1 MRSCGRVIFEY
12 NNTPCN
18 CVTSETI
25 SGLYINGGANFPSNA
40 ANNSL
45 HFVKYDD
52 NVVVYKKTNTGWIEV
67 QNYSIGGSDTD
78 TIIRFVEILPSGEWK
93 WEVFDVVNNVVISN
107 FNTPPVIAQIQSFEE
122 QNVNYTGTQLPIS
135 PGINIGDTKRVKFS
149 NFVYVNYTWDGTIW
163 VKKYHEWNPYTES
176 YWDDT
181 MLCEPIGAINSG
193 DVYVAQYGVIF
204 IGIDPQYIPENGV
217 IIVTNSCGKLHLH
230 WDGTNLIFDGFQK
243 IEEWYEQRI
252 CLNTAAVAFTPADLN
267 NPLVSEVDAWAIANL
282 TLQQRENGTK
292 LVYFVT
298 GDGGSCDVPDYEWT
312 LNKGSQLVTLSNKEE
327 KTNAI
332 TYVDNIKGSDII
344 GKKQYPN
351 FPFKTFNSAAATL
364 VDGDWVQYWNTDE
377 SISGMNILPTL
388 TKYNFD
394 FGKGDITIN
403 AWGNAFIGPGNF
415 TDILRKD
422 INIKNSGIFT
432 SNKTLQWAR
441 NGEVNVDFNKWV
453 ISTSAFSSKDNVN
466 IKVNDLTSAIYYP
479 LGFFS
484 PSNKNVNVDIKNVTV
499 NSSQIGGYVGGLM
512 SMEVASSIIED
523 TENNFFNVKLG
534 NVKFNSSYGCV
545 FFMYSYG
552 GASIKNSLI
561 NLDIN
566 NFNQY
571 SIYTGYPNT
580 ESSSRGL
587 LKVFAGINP
596 KLDNIKLSLNVKNQD
611 SDISVLAE
619 RNSGV
624 AIVDNCDIL
633 ININRSVVRKLPSF
647 QFMNSIVFN
656 NTKEI
661 IKGNYTNLSTR
672 PIIDIINLE
681 LTNNSIVEFD
691 GTFKANT
698 NVSLTG
704 LTIDATSKIVFKGR
718 YELGNG
724 FFDISG
730 VTGAGADNVYF
741 EDCTIVTNN
750 TECIVSG
757 TAKNVKILDV
767 RSNKP
772 TSANVTELVSSI
784 IVNSVIN

>member
-1 MRSCGRVIFEY
+1 MAHLFNKGIYYITNGTDPNTLGLVPT
-12 NNTPCN
+12 NNAGLAKTEDGSSTWRYDDALPTN
-18 CVTSETI
+18 KWVLDNLDKFHSNIVATAPYDPLLPLSGWVAPSSPI
-25 SGLYINGGANFPSNA
+25 SGNTVE
-40 ANNSL
+40 
-45 HFVKYDD
+45 VKF
-52 NVVVYKKTNTGWIEV
+52 
-67 QNYSIGGSDTD
+67 TD
-78 TIIRFVEILPSGEWK
+78 GTV
-93 WEVFDVVNNVVISN
+93 
-107 FNTPPVIAQIQSFEE
+107 A
-122 QNVNYTGTQLPIS
+122 NYT
-135 PGINIGDTKRVKFS
+135 
-149 NFVYVNYTWDGTIW
+149 YDGTVW
-163 VKKYHEWNPYTES
+163 
-176 YWDDT
+176 
-181 MLCEPIGAINSG
+181 
-193 DVYVAQYGVIF
+193 
-204 IGIDPQYIPENGV
+204 IP
-217 IIVTNSCGKLHLH
+217 
-230 WDGTNLIFDGFQK
+230 DFQQT
-243 IEEWYEQRI
+243 WAEQRI
-252 CLNTAAVAFTPADLN
+252 CLNTATPPFIQTIVTGQQDATISFNFDGNPFDITSFKINSTELLSGAINIYDGGGNYVYTNQLVPLFNAYMGTNGYTGTLNDDIDNNLEIYFENLTGMTSLVFFEIITNEGGNVNTYSATSPLISVSIPADLN

-282 TLQQRENGTK
+282 TLQQRENGTQ
-292 LVYFVT
+292 LVYFVP

-364 VDGDWVQYWNTDE
+364 VDGDWLQYWNTDE
-377 SISGMNILPTL
+377 SISGTNILPTL

-403 AWGNAFIGPGNF
+403 AGGNAFIGHNNF
-415 TDILRKD
+415 TDILIKD

-441 NGEVNVDFNKWV
+441 YGNITIDLNTWITNNFAFVSKGNVD
-453 ISTSAFSSKDNVN
+453 
-466 IKVNDLTSAIYYP
+466 IKVNDLTSTLYYP

-484 PSNKNVNVDIKNVTV
+484 PSNKNVNVDIQNVTV
-499 NSSQIGGYVGGLM
+499 NSSQTGGYVAGLI
-512 SMEVASSIIED
+512 SMEVASSATED

-534 NVKFNSSYGCV
+534 NVKFNSSHGCV
-545 FFMYSYG
+545 FYMYSYG
-552 GASIKNSLI
+552 GAFIKNSI
-561 NLDIN
+561 VNLDID
-566 NFNQY
+566 NFNQH
-571 SIYTGYPNT
+571 STYTSYPNG
-580 ESSSRGL
+580 ESSSRCL
-587 LKVFAGINP
+587 LRVFAGNYP

-619 RNSGV
+619 GNGGV
-624 AIVDNCDIL
+624 ANVDNCTIF
-633 ININRSVVRKLPSF
+633 INVDRSVVRKLSSF
-647 QFMNSIVFN
+647 QFSTQLFN
-656 NTKEI
+656 NTKET

-750 TECIVSG
+750 VECIVSG